1 MLWNQC
7 VPPAFYSFVKQPEN
21 FEYLLSQNVS
31 FRGVNEI
38 VMKFVALEFQNGHD
52 LVSYFINYYS
62 NYQYIYSMLFPK
74 YYNQNNK
81 HGMRNTIK
89 FALCY
94 GNWLATKKNDQIGK
108 NFLILIS
115 LTILKLFRGI
125 NTSKNQSKLIM
136 TTFLGLIFLTLD
148 NRSEPQL
155 KKLMLQTVAKRK
167 YSSSTTKYHDLSA
180 GISRDL

>member
-52 LVSYFINYYS
+52 LVSYFTNYYS

-74 YYNQNNK
+74 YYSQNNK

-89 FALCY
+89 FALDK
-94 GNWLATKKNDQIGK
+94 KKNDQIGK
-108 NFLILIS
+108 NFLILMS

-148 NRSEPQL
+148 NRFEPQL
-155 KKLMLQTVAKRK
+155 KKLMLQTVA
-167 YSSSTTKYHDLSA
+167 TKKIFLLHHK
-180 GISRDL
+180 ISRPICRHLQ